1 MKDRFFSNGKIN
13 FSIGRVFLTVLMLVI
28 VIVGGTFAWLTYRS
42 NQSALVL
49 TIGEINDA
57 QVTLTPYQVT
67 GTIIPSTTYA
77 SSNVYSDVTIN
88 KGSKNST
95 TLYYKINELDS
106 TLKQYLQYKIVCAG
120 ASGNVEVKT
129 GDFSQ
134 VNGDYAL
141 IWDENAEINAALSAQ
156 TKTTEQTN
164 LLTCTTNGTKT
175 TNNYRVYTWVDGS
188 KADQSTLAG
197 SELDMELNASI
208 GSVTVS
214 GTNTF
219 GQTLTANIVDY
230 SSADNATYS
239 YQWYYNSS
247 NGTSGGTA
255 ISGATEE
262 TYRVGPG
269 LADKYV
275 YVVVTVNEMN
285 YNARTYVDITDSSN
299 GTEKVSKADSSIT
312 TSTAN
317 LTYPVSSFTVS
328 FVGDGDLTCSS
339 DDQSVED
346 CTVSNKSV
354 SYDNG
359 LMKGTATVTVTV
371 NEIPSDNTVG
381 ITLDL
386 SEGSNH
392 KSASRDVSITLSK
405 GSLSGGA
412 VTIYG
417 TNRYKETLTATVNP
431 GVTAPNDVNN
441 TAVDS
446 YSYQWYYN
454 SSNSTSGGTKID
466 GATSSTYTIDSGL
479 VGKYI
484 YVIVTARKNYYND
497 RMISDITN
505 YEGTP
510 NNLSATVLPITGTIN
525 LSQKAPTVYTGSP
538 VIANTIVYSNNPADS
553 NSTNIENPTITY
565 TYYKDSGCNTKTDT
579 NTGATA
585 DGGAPIDAGN
595 YYVKASSSSP
605 NGDYTTAE
613 TGCIVHNI
621 TKKSVAVTWGTTT
634 TFTYNGSGQAPTASV
649 TTGVSGETMAVTRG
663 TKTVVGSN
671 YTVTASCSSISGGQ
685 AKCGNYTLT
694 NTTSPAFSITAKAVT
709 VTASSSS
716 KTYDG
721 TALTKTTGCDV
732 TTGSLVS
739 GHSVTCTNTGSII
752 DAGSTTNTISSVV
765 IKNSSGDD
773 VTSNYAITKVSG
785 TLTVNKRNATVT
797 WSNTTLTYNGSSQAP
812 TASVTSTGVNG
823 ETMTVTVTGAQT
835 DASSSNYTATAS
847 CSSVSGGQA
856 KCGNYNLTPATSN
869 FKINAKSVAVTWG
882 TTTTFTYNGSGQA
895 PTASVTSTGV
905 SGETMTVTRG
915 TKTDASDSNYTV
927 TASCSSVSGG
937 RAKCGNYTLT
947 NTTSPSFKINAKSVA
962 VTWGT
967 TTTFT
972 YNGSGQ
978 APTASVTSTG
988 VNGETMTVTRGTKID
1003 ASDSNYTVTASCSS
1017 VSGGQAK
1024 CGNYTLTNTTS
1035 PSFKINKKSVA
1046 VTWGTTTTFT
1056 YNGSGQA
1063 PTASVTTGVS
1073 GETMTVTR
1081 GTKTVVGSNY
1091 TVTAS
1096 CSSVSGGQA
1105 KCGNYTLTN
1114 TTSPAFSITAKI
1126 LTIDA
1131 YNPTYNKSASF
1142 VRTYG
1147 TGVSGENLKLTYTAF
1162 SANADTYTYATSAGS
1177 GKFTLT
1183 VENGTG
1189 TVSNYT
1195 ISTVGDLTI
1204 GKISLTSSVTANNK
1218 IYDGNATAKCMVTLA
1233 TVLSGDTVTASATG
1247 AFEDKNVGNGKT
1259 VTCSNIT
1266 LSGSSAGNYSLPDSE
1281 VSKTTTANI
1290 TRGSYSKDDAS
1301 YLMAASYD
1309 PESSPT
1315 STYYLRSSKTL
1326 ASIKKIIFNVGTYD
1340 IDSNDTVVDV
1350 SAGGDGSVLLWYNPT
1365 EFSNN
1370 DHEYSGTVFI
1380 GSMTEYLKFTSG
1392 AGLFGGLTKLQTIEF
1407 GDDPFTFVE
1416 GAALNYIDTKNIT
1429 STVSMFRDCS
1439 SITNLSLTFLDTSNV
1454 SDMSYMFYKFNSSTQ
1469 VDLTPLDMRTSGTTN
1484 ASYMFAYTQNGDFNF
1499 DGTLFTSGGISN
1511 MSYMFAYMTGTGTLD
1526 LSKFNTSGVSNMQ
1539 RMFFY
1544 ATTITGINLY
1554 SFVTTNVT
1562 NMASMFEH
1570 AESLTSLN
1578 LSSFN
1583 TAKVTTMSNMF
1594 MDCYYLATLNISNFS
1609 TAAISNTSSGQL
1621 NMFVDMYRLSEITLG
1636 SNFKFLSSNSYLPE
1650 PSSTYITDANG
1661 YWHSTEDFLAYTP
1674 SELASFSN
1682 GSLSSYYRG
1691 NEDFAGTYKAVPYKI
1706 TYYNGTTPLGTRS
1719 MGFSLQEVDAEVYPY
1734 IDSKIPSLSSLGGTI
1749 STEATAGWT
1758 FAGWSKSR
1766 NNSTIDFLYG
1776 THGLYS
1782 YSTLPE
1788 GNDIALY
1795 AVYRRNIEFY
1805 SGSPTTVHTNT
1816 PVQFY
1821 NPYSTATTNY
1831 TTITTD
1837 NITAISGKTAY
1848 RWKASDGTLY
1858 SQNAVVGV
1866 LPSVNNKLYAV
1877 YTGTT
1882 TSSAIFYS
1890 GANGETENTVDL
1902 YYYSDINA
1910 CKISTA
1916 VSHAAYSGWTSG
1928 GWRTD
1933 TDAGTSSFTT
1943 ASTSASIPCS
1953 DKYYAIYTKTAKG
1966 YYGLNGVSNNTYSSM
1981 TQYHN
1986 PKSGKYSTTL
1996 PSLTGSKTYIDKDVY
2011 LSFIGWRDDT
2021 TGGNKEYSSGVKMTT
2036 SGTTY
2041 YAIYSGSVTFYSG
2054 ESEEYEDDVTLY
2066 YNSANTFGSSTFPT
2080 AEAISGYTVSGWIP
2094 STSTN
2099 VSSSLIATNG
2109 SLSTYDVSDYY
2120 AIYKVNDVSFKSG
2133 PSSSQTTAT
2142 VPQYYKSD
2150 DTFILSMPAI
2160 STAADVTIG
2169 SDKYTKVGWK
2179 TNTTANTTGGSSAGG
2194 SIVTSSTAYGT
2205 NYYALYSKSIT
2216 FKSGKNQATTG
2227 TSTAYYN
2234 SGSGGS
2240 VTPPTAATITNYS
2253 IKGWRTDGTASSTT
2267 SLSTSGGN
2275 PTALT
2280 YYAVYSRSIAIR
2292 SGPGTSITTSSTSV
2306 YYNTQG
2312 NMSGNTPSTAAA
2324 NGSYTLVGW
2333 NPVDDI
2339 DLSDMLGLNSAFA
2352 FDAASAYSAV
2362 YQIGN
2367 ITFKSGVSSATEA
2380 TSMEYYSTTEG
2391 YIVNLPAPAQIT
2403 GFTTLGWR
2411 ADTTASTASS
2421 TPSISRTT
2429 AGWYSPGGNA
2439 LSSTYYAVYSRT
2451 AQFNDTHGVCY
2462 GATQYY
2468 NAAGN
2473 YSVTTPSGGV
2483 AASVTGF
2490 TFLGW
2495 RDDTTA
2501 GSIEYPESSTST
2513 SSSASF
2519 YAVFSRTATFYSG
2532 SGGGTSNTATQY
2544 FNAAGNYSVTT
2555 PTTAAAHSNGTFYG
2569 WISDPTAT
2577 PSTSNIILLGMT
2589 SSSSANSYH
2598 AVYSRTLTFK
2608 SGINTGSLTT
2618 DGTAIQYFNGTSS
2631 KVSSVTAPTPSSI
2644 SQYWSASGYS
2654 GATSIDDVTVSST
2667 LNYGTSISPA
2677 LTVGPTLYAVYQRPY
2692 NIYYD
2697 GNGADSGSV
2706 SPTPIYYGY
2715 YVSSDTDTH
2724 VKASVTLAN
2733 NSFVRTGYTFNGWT
2747 FNPVS
2752 GGTTETAGSTINH
2765 EDYES
2770 IATSLSEKYGI
2781 TMYAVWTAIDYLVRL
2796 TCGTGVTCSS
2806 TSYIDYSYG
2815 TVVDL
2820 HNRAT
2825 CADSSHTMYVTAS
2838 GDGFDS
2844 STAMV
2849 GTSSTSLSS
2858 WDGTSRNFRYFRSLS
2873 TTASGR
2879 VSLSITCS

>member
-671 YTVTASCSSISGGQ
+671 YTVTASCSSI
-685 AKCGNYTLT
+685 
-694 NTTSPAFSITAKAVT
+694 
-709 VTASSSS
+709 
-716 KTYDG
+716 
-721 TALTKTTGCDV
+721 
-732 TTGSLVS
+732 
-739 GHSVTCTNTGSII
+739 
-752 DAGSTTNTISSVV
+752 
-765 IKNSSGDD
+765 
-773 VTSNYAITKVSG
+773 
-785 TLTVNKRNATVT
+785 
-797 WSNTTLTYNGSSQAP
+797 
-812 TASVTSTGVNG
+812 
-823 ETMTVTVTGAQT
+823 
-835 DASSSNYTATAS
+835 
-847 CSSVSGGQA
+847 
-856 KCGNYNLTPATSN
+856 
-869 FKINAKSVAVTWG
+869 
-882 TTTTFTYNGSGQA
+882 
-895 PTASVTSTGV
+895 
-905 SGETMTVTRG
+905 
-915 TKTDASDSNYTV
+915 
-927 TASCSSVSGG
+927 
-937 RAKCGNYTLT
+937 
-947 NTTSPSFKINAKSVA
+947 
-962 VTWGT
+962 
-967 TTTFT
+967 
-972 YNGSGQ
+972 
-978 APTASVTSTG
+978 
-988 VNGETMTVTRGTKID
+988 
-1003 ASDSNYTVTASCSS
+1003 
-1017 VSGGQAK
+1017 
-1024 CGNYTLTNTTS
+1024 
-1035 PSFKINKKSVA
+1035 
-1046 VTWGTTTTFT
+1046 
-1056 YNGSGQA
+1056 
-1063 PTASVTTGVS
+1063 
-1073 GETMTVTR
+1073 
-1081 GTKTVVGSNY
+1081 
-1091 TVTAS
+1091 
-1096 CSSVSGGQA
+1096 SGGQA

>member
-621 TKKSVAVTWGTTT
+621 T
-634 TFTYNGSGQAPTASV
+634 
-649 TTGVSGETMAVTRG
+649 
-663 TKTVVGSN
+663 
-671 YTVTASCSSISGGQ
+671 
-685 AKCGNYTLT
+685 
-694 NTTSPAFSITAKAVT
+694 
-709 VTASSSS
+709 
-716 KTYDG
+716 
-721 TALTKTTGCDV
+721 
-732 TTGSLVS
+732 
-739 GHSVTCTNTGSII
+739 
-752 DAGSTTNTISSVV
+752 
-765 IKNSSGDD
+765 
-773 VTSNYAITKVSG
+773 
-785 TLTVNKRNATVT
+785 
-797 WSNTTLTYNGSSQAP
+797 
-812 TASVTSTGVNG
+812 
-823 ETMTVTVTGAQT
+823 
-835 DASSSNYTATAS
+835 
-847 CSSVSGGQA
+847 
-856 KCGNYNLTPATSN
+856 
-869 FKINAKSVAVTWG
+869 
-882 TTTTFTYNGSGQA
+882 
-895 PTASVTSTGV
+895 
-905 SGETMTVTRG
+905 
-915 TKTDASDSNYTV
+915 
-927 TASCSSVSGG
+927 
-937 RAKCGNYTLT
+937 
-947 NTTSPSFKINAKSVA
+947 
-962 VTWGT
+962 
-967 TTTFT
+967 
-972 YNGSGQ
+972 
-978 APTASVTSTG
+978 
-988 VNGETMTVTRGTKID
+988 
-1003 ASDSNYTVTASCSS
+1003 
-1017 VSGGQAK
+1017 
-1024 CGNYTLTNTTS
+1024 
-1035 PSFKINKKSVA
+1035 KKSVA